1 MNTLAAIG
9 AAAAILGAL
18 APALSQSRPRLAL
31 TAVVLLPP
39 LLLVARYVTFVA
51 ANDWEGMGALAFLV
65 FMAIWTV
72 ISLGTGAVVLA
83 LRRRWG
89 TLPDAR

>member
-1 MNTLAAIG
+1 MVAFG

-18 APALSQSRPRLAL
+18 APALSQSRPRFALA
-31 TAVVLLPP
+31 AVVLLPP
-39 LLLVARYVTFVA
+39 LLLLARYVTFVA
-51 ANDWEGMGALAFLV
+51 ASDWEGMGALAFLIL
-65 FMAIWTV
+65 MAGWVI

-89 TLPDAR
+89 TLPNAR